1 MQHLYSAY
9 CEAVNA
15 WRRAQSQ
22 EGEAF
27 GPVMTLAYQLEHA
40 RASLCPLKQ
49 AIAVPG
55 SAEQWLDK
63 HGEYVRL
70 FRNRV
75 DHYDEDMVSGG
86 SLEEQSEK
94 SAGVSI
100 SHRGQ
105 QIELR
110 IRGKGREF
118 NLEVTDILR
127 ELDSVYQELE
137 ALDHHRW
144 GSEL

>member
-1 MQHLYSAY
+1 MAKSA
-9 CEAVNA
+9 ES
-15 WRRAQSQ
+15 RRRGIWSRNDACVS
-22 EGEAF
+22 
-27 GPVMTLAYQLEHA
+27 TRA
-40 RASLCPLKQ
+40 RSCV
-49 AIAVPG
+49 IVPIKTSHSSAG